1 MTVSITLSGAG
12 SSTGPTFNLFS
23 SSNGTTYVPLATGIS
38 KTVLQSGYQAT
49 VPNGTTKIKV
59 TSVGA
64 CTNSY
69 DATIGVVP
77 TTTTTTTAAST
88 TTTTTTVGLAV
99 GQNYQGGIIAYLDY
113 EGGLIV
119 APNNLGS
126 GIWGCAGTFVLNLAG
141 DYLGAL
147 DTTVYGGQLNTQE
160 IVGPN
165 GCATLGIA
173 ARLCDSYSNGG
184 YSDWYLANEN
194 EWFAIAN
201 SYVNP
206 LNGIQ
211 NKDNPIFNFSNTSG
225 YWTSNQS
232 ELNSAVAYIIGLNA
246 SPDAAALGSTNKN
259 NTNLVRPIRKFTI
272 V

>member
-1 MTVSITLSGAG
+1 MIILIDLTVAGIDTGSFDLYSNADVYTTPFAQNITRQQL
-12 SSTGPTFNLFS
+12 LD
-23 SSNGTTYVPLATGIS
+23 
-38 KTVLQSGYQAT
+38 GYQAT
-49 VPNGTTKIKV
+49 VD
-59 TSVGA
+59 
-64 CTNSY
+64 NS
-69 DATIGVVP
+69 TITIMLRSLNNVCPGDTFLPVD
-77 TTTTTTTAAST
+77 TTTSTTSSTSTST
-88 TTTTTTVGLAV
+88 TTTTTTTVALAV
-99 GQNYQGGIIAYLDY
+99 GQNYQGGIIAYLDN

-119 APNNLGS
+119 ATNDLGS
-126 GIWGCAGTFVLNLAG
+126 AIWGCEGDYVLNLAG

-147 DTTVYGGQLNTQE
+147 DTTIYGGQLNTQE

-194 EWFAIAN
+194 EWFGIAYA
-201 SYVNP
+201 YVNP

-211 NKDNPIFNFSNTSG
+211 NKDNPIFNFSNTSA
-225 YWTSNQS
+225 YWSSNQS
-232 ELNSAVAYIIGLNA
+232 ELNSSVANNILL
-246 SPDAAALGSTNKN
+246 AAAPDDAIWASGNKS